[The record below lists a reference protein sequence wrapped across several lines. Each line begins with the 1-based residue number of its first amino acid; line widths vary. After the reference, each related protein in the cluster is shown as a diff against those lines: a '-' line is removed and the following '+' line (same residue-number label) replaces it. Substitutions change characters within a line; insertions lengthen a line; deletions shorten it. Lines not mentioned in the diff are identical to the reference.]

1 MSPSWFTY
9 YIARAFN
16 IISDVNLYYNGIVS
30 NGHGVFS
37 PSIYSFINPYVDS
50 ILSYNSIYALGSISN
65 SLIHYKPPTYFI
77 GVNNIQ
83 NKQSPSLY
91 FFGGRDI
98 HPTNFG
104 NNGPVLLPELTT
116 VIHGHGV

>member
-30 NGHGVFS
+30 NDYGVFS
-37 PSIYSFINPYVDS
+37 PSIYIFINPYVDS

-77 GVNNIQ
+77 GVNNI
-83 NKQSPSLY
+83 
-91 FFGGRDI
+91 
-98 HPTNFG
+98 
-104 NNGPVLLPELTT
+104 
-116 VIHGHGV
+116 